1 MMGNRQSVRV
11 GVSRERAGLFTL
23 IAAGLFVGGYLLT
36 ELTMFELGIALLVL
50 TAVLTALQAYFNG
63 SVPLAILLSVAPP
76 FGFVAESML
85 STWRPFDVTIL
96 HLGLS
101 IGFLFGVT
109 DHLIG
114 SQLATVQDSAPDPS
128 YRGQIAM
135 AALMFVVLGSY
146 VLSSGSI

>member
-1 MMGNRQSVRV
+1 MMGNRLSVRV

-36 ELTMFELGIALLVL
+36 ELPMFELGVALLVL

-63 SVPLAILLSVAPP
+63 SITLALLLSAAAPL
-76 FGFVAESML
+76 GFVVESML
-85 STWRPFDVTIL
+85 PTWRPFHFTML

-101 IGFLFGVT
+101 IGLLFGVT
-109 DHLIG
+109 GHLIG
-114 SQLATVQDSAPDPS
+114 SQVVTIRDSAPEPS
-128 YRGQIAM
+128 YRGQIAI